1 MEFGISRVGVSVSV
15 AAAGLE
21 FQRGAVSS
29 GALPLDNLLQR
40 CFLMNIFNIQQILAV
55 TTG

>member
-1 MEFGISRVGVSVSV
+1 MEFGRSRVGVSVSV
-15 AAAGLE
+15 SE